1 MKTRVTWNLY
11 SAVLLLN
18 AYVAIK
24 RDSKKRNQVIL
35 KLSQFLRGHIDKKKE
50 IASDAFASTVDINQ
64 KLGKL
69 ECLLTDGQRGLP
81 GVVLPCMEQAVDLY
95 KNDREQY
102 LLYKKAAQKHIT
114 LNQLKKQLAK
124 KKEKEEK
131 KRTEEKKAVLLEAP
145 SGSSAAEAADIKV
158 VTPLTAS
165 VQELPLSSRIKNILE
180 RNKIKTLKDV
190 LDYPGDQWM
199 QIKGM
204 GEKTFHELSMVLEK
218 YKGKISECA
227 EECTGAAEESM
238 AFGLSVSYDTPIQKL
253 DFGRGINE
261 VLQKNDF
268 RHLRDVLRYPTEKWY
283 DLPGLR
289 VSLVEPLLESMEGY
303 RRMAR
308 ATAEKKRALENQDIP
323 AEQLAEE
330 ARSLTVFA
338 DLISVTFEYVMT
350 VLHDKNEDKRS
361 IAEKL
366 WEEVRIQDA
375 VKAQTLN
382 WLKAS
387 RYDGL
392 SLFALSQ
399 RFPAL
404 VFDDEIFSLLLKEME
419 AAGLIRQKNE
429 VIFCVYPSIAEYLPS
444 LEERERELLAGES
457 QEEIAQRLGV
467 THEEVCQLQKDI
479 LEKLPLLEEGYWLAR
494 KERLS
499 ELTDEDFQFIFQLP
513 VETVR
518 FLGVWS
524 GNFPGTCHVTKE
536 SRIHGLHQVLQDAE
550 TDAAAYERAQG
561 RLQEIKSC
569 FLIDGKRILKNREA
583 LIRFVIKSY
592 CQELRTLKEIKD
604 YYEALRLQLGKEAS
618 DPSFDMDV
626 RCLEHYVGPM
636 SILAGGRSRIR
647 SYDILAND
655 YGVLLDGLGFSS
667 YANVTISARKFFVD
681 YPELMEQYD
690 IRTEGE
696 LHNLLKKLWD
706 HGHYNDYTDEE
717 HQLTFA
723 KMPMLVFGKVDRGA
737 QVEQLLRE
745 HAPISYG
752 DFALLIEK
760 EFGIPKST
768 ALANWL
774 SPVREYLFNGT
785 YIINKSHFPEEQMD
799 HMKHILTEDFYLSAE
814 IRDLYMEE
822 FPEVNS
828 WDIGTDA
835 FYQMGF
841 ILCGKYAV
849 RNIYKSATDFFEK
862 LFARE
867 NVVDL
872 GERSE
877 LLLASTCRV
886 VAQKLQ
892 ENYQIAEVEPGVFYH
907 IRLLNEKG
915 ITRESIADFCNEV
928 YEFAEDKKCFT
939 IHSLRRRGFML
950 PWADERWGDWFYA
963 SLLSADKERF
973 NCQRAGRTK
982 LLRRRKMQRKLSFM
996 DLLEEITDDASYML
1010 TIDEIRQILYI
1021 KYGLDISSTKIKDMA
1036 QSDDMFEDR
1045 ILY

>member
-11 SAVLLLN
+11 SAVLLVN

-35 KLSQFLRGHIDKKKE
+35 KLSQLLRGQIDKKKE
-50 IASDAFASTVDINQ
+50 IASDAYASTVDINQ

-124 KKEKEEK
+124 KKAKEEK
-131 KRTEEKKAVLLEAP
+131 KKAVLPEVL
-145 SGSSAAEAADIKV
+145 SISSAAEGVDSKEAL
-158 VTPLTAS
+158 PLTMPVS
-165 VQELPLSSRIKNILE
+165 ELPLSGRIQNILK
-180 RNKIKTLKDV
+180 RNKITTLKEA

-199 QIKGM
+199 QLKGM
-204 GEKTFHELSMVLEK
+204 GAKTFHELSMFLET
-218 YKGKISECA
+218 YKSGIQESSEESA
-227 EECTGAAEESM
+227 RAAEESM

-261 VLQKNDF
+261 VLQKNRF
-268 RHLRDVLRYPTEKWY
+268 RNLRDVLRYPREKWY

-303 RRMAR
+303 RQMAR

-350 VLHDKNEDKRS
+350 VLHDKKEDKRT

-366 WEEVRIQDA
+366 WEEERVQEA
-375 VKAQTLN
+375 VKAQTLH

-387 RYDGL
+387 RYEGL

-399 RFPAL
+399 KFPAL
-404 VFDDEIFSLLLKEME
+404 VFDDEIFSPLLKEME
-419 AAGLIRQKNE
+419 AAGLIRLKNE

-444 LEERERELLAGES
+444 LEERERELLSRES
-457 QEEIAQRLGV
+457 PDEIAQRLGV
-467 THEEVCQLQKDI
+467 THEQVGQMQKDI

-499 ELTDEDFQFIFQLP
+499 DLTDEDFQFIFQLP
-513 VETVR
+513 AETVR
-518 FLGVWS
+518 FLGLW
-524 GNFPGTCHVTKE
+524 GGHFPSAAHVTKE
-536 SRIHGLHQVLQDAE
+536 GRIHGLHQVLQDAE
-550 TDAAAYERAQG
+550 TDAPAYERAQG

-569 FLIDGKRILKNREA
+569 FVIDGKRIPKKREA
-583 LIRFVIKSY
+583 LIRFIIKSY
-592 CQELRTLKEIKD
+592 CQEPRTLQEIKD
-604 YYEALRLQLGKEAS
+604 YYEGLRLALGEEAS

-626 RCLEHYVGPM
+626 RGLEQALDPM
-636 SILAGGRSRIR
+636 SVLAGRGSRIR
-647 SYDILAND
+647 YYDILAND
-655 YGVLLDGLGFSS
+655 YGALLDGLDFSS
-667 YANVTISARKFFVD
+667 YANVTVSARKFFVD
-681 YPELMEQYD
+681 SPELMEQYD

-696 LHNLLKKLWD
+696 LYNLLKKLWD
-706 HGHYNDYTDEE
+706 HGHYNDYADEE

-723 KMPMLVFGKVDRGA
+723 RMPMLVFGKADRGA
-737 QVEQLLRE
+737 QVLQLLRE

-752 DFALLIEK
+752 DFTVLIEK
-760 EFGIPKST
+760 EFGISKYT
-768 ALANWL
+768 AISNWL
-774 SPVREYLFNGT
+774 PLVREYLVNGT
-785 YIINKSHFPEEQMD
+785 YITNTSHLPKEQID
-799 HMKHILTEDFYLSAE
+799 HMKGLLTEDFYLSAE
-814 IRDLYMEE
+814 IRDLYTEE

-841 ILCGKYAV
+841 MLCGKYAV
-849 RNIYKSATDFFEK
+849 RSIYKNVTDFFEK

-867 NVVDL
+867 DVVNL

-877 LLLASTCRV
+877 LLLASACRV

-892 ENYQIAEVEPGVFYH
+892 EKYEIVETEPGVFYH
-907 IRLLNEKG
+907 SRLLREKG
-915 ITRESIADFCNEV
+915 ITREAMTDFCNQV
-928 YEFAEDKKCFT
+928 YDFASDEKCFT
-939 IHSLRRRGFML
+939 IHSLRRKGFVF
-950 PWADERWGDWFYA
+950 PWADGRWSDWFYA

-973 NCQRAGRTK
+973 NCQRAGKTK
-982 LLRRRKMQRKLSFM
+982 ILRRRKMQRKLSFM
-996 DLLEEITDDASYML
+996 DLLEEITDDAAYML
-1010 TIDEIRQILYI
+1010 TIDEIRQILHI
-1021 KYGLDISSTKIKDMA
+1021 KYGLDINSTKIKEVA